1 MNSSSENGDNIM
13 KTKLVLILSLIT
25 ILAVSGCSAV
35 GASNGNATQ
44 TTTAGSDQL
53 PTLSKLVVGTYKL
66 IDSSTPITQA
76 QAKELVILWKA
87 YKELQTRDT
96 KAKQEVTDLLTQINS
111 TLTTDQIT
119 AIDTMNLSTRDVVS
133 LVQELGVSASTTTTK
148 TGSSSSNSSSSS
160 SRSSGGAAGGFPGG
174 GVPPADGG
182 FVFNEGGGGGQFG
195 GGTSATPSASM
206 RATIQARRAASGAQT
221 ATMALLLIDPLITKL
236 ETIAS
241 QG

>member
-1 MNSSSENGDNIM
+1 M
-13 KTKLVLILSLIT
+13 KKKLVLIISLIA
-25 ILAVSGCSAV
+25 ILAVSACSAV
-35 GASNGNATQ
+35 GTSNGNATQ

-76 QAKELVILWKA
+76 QAMELVILWKA

-96 KAKQEVTDLLTQINS
+96 KAQQEVTDLLTQINS

-119 AIDTMNLSTRDVVS
+119 AIDTMNLSTRDVMA
-133 LVQELGVSASTTTTK
+133 LVQELGVSASTTSK
-148 TGSSSSNSSSSS
+148 TGSASTSSSSSS

-182 FVFNEGGGGGQFG
+182 FVFNGGGGGGQFG

-236 ETIAS
+236 ESIAS
-241 QG
+241 KG

>member
-1 MNSSSENGDNIM
+1 M
-13 KTKLVLILSLIT
+13 KKKLVLLLSIIAILT
-25 ILAVSGCSAV
+25 VSACNAV
-35 GASNGNATQ
+35 GTTNGNATQ

-66 IDSSTPITQA
+66 IDSSTPVTQT

-96 KAKQEVTDLLTQINS
+96 KAQQEVTDLLSQINS
-111 TLTTDQIT
+111 SLSTDQIA
-119 AIDTMNLSTRDVVS
+119 AIDGMNLSARDVMS

-148 TGSSSSNSSSSS
+148 TGSSSSSSSSGS
-160 SRSSGGAAGGFPGG
+160 SRSSGGATGGFPGG
-174 GVPPADGG
+174 GMPPDMAAGGGPGLDGG
-182 FVFNEGGGGGQFG
+182 FGAGGS
-195 GGTSATPSASM
+195 TSATPSAST
-206 RATIQARRAASGAQT
+206 RATMQARRADSGAQT

-236 ETIAS
+236 ESIAN

>member
-1 MNSSSENGDNIM
+1 M
-13 KTKLVLILSLIT
+13 KKKLVLLFSMIA
-25 ILAVSGCSAV
+25 ILAISACSAS
-35 GASNGNATQ
+35 GTSTGNATQ
-44 TTTAGSDQL
+44 TVTTGSNQL
-53 PTLSKLVVGTYKL
+53 PALSKLVVGTYKL

-96 KAKQEVTDLLTQINS
+96 KAQQEVTDLLTQINS

-119 AIDTMNLSTRDVVS
+119 AIDTMNLSTRDVMS
-133 LVQELGVSASTTTTK
+133 LVQELGVAASTTTTR
-148 TGSSSSNSSSSS
+148 TGSSSSSSSSSS
-160 SRSSGGAAGGFPGG
+160 SRSSGGASGGFPGGGFPGG

-182 FVFNEGGGGGQFG
+182 FVFNQGGGGGQFG

-236 ETIAS
+236 QSIAN

>member
-1 MNSSSENGDNIM
+1 M
-13 KTKLVLILSLIT
+13 KKKMVLIISLIA
-25 ILAVSGCSAV
+25 ILSVSACSAV
-35 GASNGNATQ
+35 GTSNGNATQ
-44 TTTAGSDQL
+44 TTITGSDQL

-96 KAKQEVTDLLTQINS
+96 KAQQEVTDLLTQINS
-111 TLTTDQIT
+111 KLTTDQIT
-119 AIDTMNLSTRDVVS
+119 AIGTMNLSTRDVMS
-133 LVQELGVSASTTTTK
+133 LVQELGVSASTASTSR
-148 TGSSSSNSSSSS
+148 TGSSSSGS
-160 SRSSGGAAGGFPGG
+160 SRSTGGVPGGFPGG

-182 FVFNEGGGGGQFG
+182 GFAFAEGGGGGQFG

-206 RATIQARRAASGAQT
+206 IATIQARRAASGAQT

-236 ETIAS
+236 ESVAD

>member
-1 MNSSSENGDNIM
+1 M
-13 KTKLVLILSLIT
+13 KKKLVLIISLIA
-25 ILAVSGCSAV
+25 ILAVSACSAV
-35 GASNGNATQ
+35 GTSNGNATQ

-76 QAKELVILWKA
+76 QAKEMVILWKA

-96 KAKQEVTDLLTQINS
+96 KAQQEVTDLLTQINS

-119 AIDTMNLSTRDVVS
+119 AIDTMNLSTRDVMS
-133 LVQELGVSASTTTTK
+133 LVQELGVSAATTSTSK
-148 TGSSSSNSSSSS
+148 TGSSSSSSSSSS
-160 SRSSGGAAGGFPGG
+160 SRGSSGATGGFPGG

-182 FVFNEGGGGGQFG
+182 FVFNGGGGGGQFG

-206 RATIQARRAASGAQT
+206 KATIQARRAASGAQT

-236 ETIAS
+236 ESIAK
-241 QG
+241 

>member
-1 MNSSSENGDNIM
+1 M
-13 KTKLVLILSLIT
+13 KKKLVLILSLIA
-25 ILAVSGCSAV
+25 ILAVSACSAV
-35 GASNGNATQ
+35 GTTNGNATQ

-66 IDSSTPITQA
+66 IDSSTPVTQD

-96 KAKQEVTDLLTQINS
+96 KAQQEVTDLLTQINS
-111 TLTTDQIT
+111 SLSTDQIA
-119 AIDTMNLSTRDVVS
+119 AIDAMNLSTRDVMS
-133 LVQELGVSASTTTTK
+133 LVQELGVSASTTTSR
-148 TGSSSSNSSSSS
+148 TGSSSSSSSSSS

-174 GVPPADGG
+174 GMPPDMAISGGPGLDGG
-182 FVFNEGGGGGQFG
+182 FGAGGS
-195 GGTSATPSASM
+195 TAATPSASM
-206 RATIQARRAASGAQT
+206 RATMQARRADSGAQT

-236 ETIAS
+236 ESIAN